1 MNYKSQKPAQNPSF
15 PRQREPRKS
24 KQAFMLKV
32 VVCTLLTLGGCKF
45 VYKADIQQ
53 GNDITAQVV
62 SQLEVGMTKREVIRI
77 AGSPLINDPF
87 HKDRWDYYYSKRNG
101 KTGETVQR
109 AASLTFTDDLL
120 SEITSSFD

>member
-1 MNYKSQKPAQNPSF
+1 MNYKSQKPTENLFNQFMKPN
-15 PRQREPRKS
+15 
-24 KQAFMLKV
+24 FMLKV
-32 VVCTLLTLGGCKF
+32 VVICTLLTLGGCKF

-101 KTGETVQR
+101 KTGETVQHI
-109 AASLTFTDDLL
+109 ASLKFADDLL